1 METFELNLF
10 GNIRLLLP
18 IILISI
24 ISVYYLIKARVLDSL
39 LLSTGSLI
47 SLFLLLYQ
55 IFIYPDNQQSSY
67 FFEIFISIERLLG
80 ILHVVSAITFIS
92 GFLILI
98 LKQKKAKATSIE
110 DAVNNIK

>member
-1 METFELNLF
+1 MGTLELNLL
-10 GNIRLLLP
+10 GDIRLLFP

-24 ISVYYLIKARVLDSL
+24 ISVYYLIKSRVLDSL
-39 LLSTGSLI
+39 LLSIGSLI
-47 SLFLLLYQ
+47 SLLLLVYQ

-80 ILHVVSAITFIS
+80 ILHVISAITFIT

-98 LKQKKAKATSIE
+98 LKQINKKEPSIE
-110 DAVNNIK
+110 DAVDNIK